1 MPGQHRKRTATRKLT
16 PLVVCGIAAIIAV
29 VLWAAIRPN
38 PAAQHVA
45 AVGSAPSSAVA
56 SDPATT
62 TVPSTAPPIP
72 AQAAAAADQ
81 PPPSAKQAIQHPP
94 PPPPS
99 VPCST
104 DLVGTRPHVAQVG
117 HLLKKTF
124 GVTDIGGAVGR
135 GDGDHGAGLALD
147 LMTSDSARGDAIA
160 DFVLANQQ
168 RFGVTYVIWR
178 QRYNDGSGWSYL
190 EDRGSPTANH
200 YDHVHVSFHKTAVV
214 DVTC

>member
-1 MPGQHRKRTATRKLT
+1 MPGQHRKRTAARKLT
-16 PLVVCGIAAIIAV
+16 ALAVCGVAATLAV
-29 VLWAAIRPN
+29 VLWVAIRPG

-45 AVGSAPSSAVA
+45 AVDSPQ
-56 SDPATT
+56 
-62 TVPSTAPPIP
+62 STAVEARPVPTIVPPMTQP
-72 AQAAAAADQ
+72 VPAAAAVE
-81 PPPSAKQAIQHPP
+81 PPPSEKNAAQHPP

-99 VPCST
+99 VPCPT
-104 DLVGTRPHVAQVG
+104 ELAGTRPHVARVG
-117 HLLKKTF
+117 NMLKKTF
-124 GVTDIGGAVGR
+124 GLTDVGGAVGR
-135 GDGDHGAGLALD
+135 SDGDHGAGLALD

-160 DFVLANQQ
+160 EFVLANKQ

-200 YDHVHVSFHKTAVV
+200 YDHVHVSFEKAAEV